1 MPGLH
6 TTDPHG
12 AYGAGSAVG
21 AGCAAVDPIAM
32 LVGGA
37 VERLL
42 QARLLRAA
50 HNRCRGL
57 HDDTPRGLPLL
68 AAEDRALL

>member
-1 MPGLH
+1 MGLQ
-6 TTDPHG
+6 TPDPSG
-12 AYGAGSAVG
+12 RYGAGSAVG

-32 LVGGA
+32 QVGGA

-42 QARLLRAA
+42 RARLLRAA

-57 HDDTPRGLPLL
+57 RDDTTRGLPLL